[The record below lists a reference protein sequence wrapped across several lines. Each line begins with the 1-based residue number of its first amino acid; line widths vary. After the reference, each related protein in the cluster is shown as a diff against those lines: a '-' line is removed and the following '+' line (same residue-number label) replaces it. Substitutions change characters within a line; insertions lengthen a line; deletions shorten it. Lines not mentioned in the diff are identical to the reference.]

1 MGRKQGELG
10 MHLRMESD
18 DFCFVKLDKELNNFA
33 SRFLLQLIIQRQ
45 TNISNQGLALRF
57 MKFLRMCMCGIIAA
71 II

>member
-1 MGRKQGELG
+1 

-57 MKFLRMCMCGIIAA
+57 MKFLRMCTCGVIAVII
-71 II
+71 